1 MYKYGIVAIGYK
13 NQAGMIRLLNA
24 LSTAD
29 YSTSDICLIIS
40 IDKAEND
47 KVKEI
52 ADEFTWAYGEKK
64 VVTFPQ
70 RLGLRNHVLQ
80 CGDYLNIY
88 DLDAI
93 AIFEDDTLPACGF

>member
-52 ADEFTWAYGEKK
+52 ADEFTWAYGEK
-64 VVTFPQ
+64 
-70 RLGLRNHVLQ
+70 R
-80 CGDYLNIY
+80 
-88 DLDAI
+88 
-93 AIFEDDTLPACGF
+93 